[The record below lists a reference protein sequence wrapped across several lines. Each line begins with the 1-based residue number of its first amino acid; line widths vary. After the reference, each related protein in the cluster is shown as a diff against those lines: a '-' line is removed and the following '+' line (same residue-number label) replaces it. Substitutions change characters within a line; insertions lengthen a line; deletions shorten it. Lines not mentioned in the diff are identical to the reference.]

1 MPKAK
6 SPRIV
11 ELEQLPI
18 ELAKLLKYEGLVAT
32 GGEAKLLITEG
43 HVRVNGEKETRRGRK
58 INAGDVV
65 SLGNEHLKIVQK
77 DASKGV

>member
-1 MPKAK
+1 MERKRAK
-6 SPRIV
+6 PPRIV

-18 ELAKLLKYEGLVAT
+18 ELAKLLKYDGLVQT

-43 HVRVNGEKETRRGRK
+43 QVRVNGEVETRKGKK

-65 SLGNEHLKIVQK
+65 RVGGEVIKIVE
-77 DASKGV
+77 KGSH

>member
-43 HVRVNGEKETRRGRK
+43 HVRVNGEVETRKGKK

-65 SLGNEHLKIVQK
+65 SLGSERIKIAEKQTHP
-77 DASKGV
+77 

>member
-43 HVRVNGEKETRRGRK
+43 HVRVNGEVETRKGKK

-65 SLGNEHLKIVQK
+65 QVGNESLKI
-77 DASKGV
+77 AGKG

>member
-11 ELEQLPI
+11 ELAQLPI

-43 HVRVNGEKETRRGRK
+43 HVRVNGEVETRRGKK
-58 INAGDVV
+58 INVGDVV
-65 SLGNEHLKIVQK
+65 SLGNESIKIAEK
-77 DASKGV
+77 K

>member
-11 ELEQLPI
+11 ELAQLPI
-18 ELAKLLKYEGLVAT
+18 ELAKLLKYENLVQS

-43 HVRVNGEKETRRGRK
+43 HVRVNGEVETRKGKK

-65 SLGNEHLKIVQK
+65 SLGNESIKIAEK
-77 DASKGV
+77 K

>member
-1 MPKAK
+1 MPKST

-11 ELEQLPI
+11 ELENLPI

-43 HVRVNGEKETRRGRK
+43 HVRINGAVETRKGKK

-65 SLGNEHLKIVQK
+65 HVGNERLKVVQK
-77 DASKGV
+77 